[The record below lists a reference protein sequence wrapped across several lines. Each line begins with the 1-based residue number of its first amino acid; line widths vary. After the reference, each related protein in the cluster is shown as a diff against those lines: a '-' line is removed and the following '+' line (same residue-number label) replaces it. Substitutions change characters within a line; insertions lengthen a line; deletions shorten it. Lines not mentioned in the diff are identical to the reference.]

1 MNEKEFLD
9 SLPSAEHRRH
19 IRLFRKSDLTDEEDV
34 FMRGFVFWKRLNARL
49 VRAAATVK
57 KSRTNRGR
65 RD

>member
-34 FMRGFVFWKRLNARL
+34 FMRGFV
-49 VRAAATVK
+49 
-57 KSRTNRGR
+57 
-65 RD
+65 